1 MDKKRI
7 AWCIT
12 GSGHYL
18 KESIDLLLTLENVD
32 LYLSKAGEEVLKWYD
47 YDLSIFKKNKI
58 KIFKDVTA
66 SASPVSLLYESVYK
80 LVVISPATSNTIALM
95 AQGGSNTLVTNMFAQ
110 AGKCEVVSLVFACDT
125 EPVVITQAPKKLVT
139 LYPREIDLK
148 NFKELKKFKNV
159 IVVDNVKSLKKHL
172 AKLSQ

>member
-18 KESIDLLLTLENVD
+18 KESIDLMLTLENVD

-95 AQGGSNTLVTNMFAQ
+95 AQGISDTLVTNMFAQ
-110 AGKCEVVSLVFACDT
+110 AGKCEVKSLVFACDT

-139 LYPREIDLK
+139 LYPRDIDLK
-148 NFKELKKFKNV
+148 NYRALKKFKNV
-159 IVVDNVKSLKKHL
+159 IVVDNVKSLKNNLTKL
-172 AKLSQ
+172 AK

>member
-18 KESIDLLLTLENVD
+18 KESIDLMLTLEDVD

-95 AQGGSNTLVTNMFAQ
+95 AQGISDTLVTNMFAQ
-110 AGKCEVVSLVFACDT
+110 AGKCEVKSLVFACDT

-139 LYPREIDLK
+139 LYPRDIDLK
-148 NFKELKKFKNV
+148 NYRALKKFKNV
-159 IVVDNVKSLKKHL
+159 IVVDNVKSLKNNLTKL
-172 AKLSQ
+172 AK

>member
-18 KESIDLLLTLENVD
+18 KESIDLMLTLENVD

-47 YDLSIFKKNKI
+47 YDLSVFKKNKI
-58 KIFKDVTA
+58 KVFKDVTA

-95 AQGGSNTLVTNMFAQ
+95 AQGISDTLVTNMFAQ
-110 AGKCEVVSLVFACDT
+110 AGKCEVKSLVFACDT

-139 LYPREIDLK
+139 LYPRDIDLK
-148 NFKELKKFKNV
+148 NYRALKKFKNV
-159 IVVDNVKSLKKHL
+159 IVVDNVKSLKKYLTKL
-172 AKLSQ
+172 AK

>member
-18 KESIDLLLTLENVD
+18 KESIDLMLTFENVD

-58 KIFKDVTA
+58 KIFRDVTS

-95 AQGGSNTLVTNMFAQ
+95 AQGISDTLVTNMFAQ
-110 AGKCEVVSLVFACDT
+110 AGKCEVKSLVFACDT
-125 EPVVITQAPKKLVT
+125 EPIVITQAPKKLVT
-139 LYPREIDLK
+139 LYPRDIDLK
-148 NFKELKKFKNV
+148 NYRALKKFKNV
-159 IVVDNVKSLKKHL
+159 IVVDNVKSLKKNLTKL
-172 AKLSQ
+172 AK

>member
-18 KESIDLLLTLENVD
+18 KESIDLMLTLENVD

-95 AQGGSNTLVTNMFAQ
+95 AQGISDTLVTNMFAQ
-110 AGKCEVVSLVFACDT
+110 AGKCEVKSLVFACDT

-139 LYPREIDLK
+139 LYPRDIDLK
-148 NFKELKKFKNV
+148 NYRALKKFKNV
-159 IVVDNVKSLKKHL
+159 IVVDNVKSLKSNLTKL
-172 AKLSQ
+172 AK

>member
-18 KESIDLLLTLENVD
+18 KESIDLMLTFENVD

-58 KIFKDVTA
+58 KIFRDVTS

-95 AQGGSNTLVTNMFAQ
+95 AQGISDTLVTNMFAQ
-110 AGKCEVVSLVFACDT
+110 AGKCEVKSLVFACDT

-139 LYPREIDLK
+139 LYPRDIDLK
-148 NFKELKKFKNV
+148 NYRALKKFKNV
-159 IVVDNVKSLKKHL
+159 IVVDNVKSLKKNLTKL
-172 AKLSQ
+172 AK

>member
-18 KESIDLLLTLENVD
+18 KESIDLMLTHKNID
-32 LYLSKAGEEVLKWYD
+32 LYLSKAGEEVLKWYN

-58 KIFKDVTA
+58 KVFKDVTA

-80 LVVISPATSNTIALM
+80 LIVISPATSNTIALM
-95 AQGGSNTLVTNMFAQ
+95 AQGISDSLVTNMFAQ
-110 AGKCEVVSLVFACDT
+110 AGKCEVKSLVFACDT

-139 LYPREIDLK
+139 LYPRDIDLK
-148 NFKELKKFKNV
+148 NYKALKKFKNV
-159 IVVDNVKSLKKHL
+159 IVVDNIKSLKTHL
-172 AKLSQ
+172 ARLAK

>member
-18 KESIDLLLTLENVD
+18 KESIDLMLTLENVD

-58 KIFKDVTA
+58 KIFRDVTA

-95 AQGGSNTLVTNMFAQ
+95 AQGISDTLVTNMFAQ
-110 AGKCEVVSLVFACDT
+110 AGKCEVKSLVFACDT

-139 LYPREIDLK
+139 LYPRDIDLK
-148 NFKELKKFKNV
+148 NYRALKKFKNV
-159 IVVDNVKSLKKHL
+159 IVVDNVKSLKNNLTKL
-172 AKLSQ
+172 AK